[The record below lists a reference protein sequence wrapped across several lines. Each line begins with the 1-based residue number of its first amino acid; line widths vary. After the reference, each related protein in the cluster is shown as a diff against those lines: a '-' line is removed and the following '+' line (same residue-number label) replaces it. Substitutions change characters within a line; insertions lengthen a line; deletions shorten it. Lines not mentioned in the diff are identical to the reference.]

1 MKGNVSVYSLI
12 ITNNF
17 WDETKILRE
26 ESDVIKI
33 VSTVKDN
40 SMQKVDKG
48 DSVVVLN
55 RKSWN
60 KPLNENLSDTSKLEI
75 LI

>member
-12 ITNNF
+12 ITNTF

-33 VSTVKDN
+33 VSSVKDN

>member
-17 WDETKILRE
+17 WDETKILQE

-33 VSTVKDN
+33 VSSVKDN